1 MTAIVRWALVLAA
14 LVGLGFDAY
23 THLDLASL
31 YSHNT
36 TGTVNEG
43 VLFQIEAALAIVAG
57 LLLVLRQN
65 IVTTAFAVL
74 VSGGGA
80 FVLLLYRY
88 VDVGKIGPIPNMYD
102 PYWAPAEKV
111 ISAIGEGLATIAAAA
126 LFAVLHRSVAGATKR
141 PDSRAPGPL
150 VSPQRP

>member
-102 PYWAPAEKV
+102 PEFFPEKTQ
-111 ISAIGEGLATIAAAA
+111 SLTGEFIAFGAA
-126 LFAVLHRSVAGATKR
+126 LVLLGMALYARFGARRSAAGRAAHPVAA
-141 PDSRAPGPL
+141 
-150 VSPQRP
+150 